1 MDRKGGEAGGRV
13 TWMEGHCRTKV
24 VSGLVENLLFVEE
37 VDVEEAALA
46 GGAETDMNG
55 REKHERIVRHARPM
69 HRILL
74 RVRVLVR
81 FYYFRFSLGL
91 VAVQIRSHYTTSCSS
106 PQVCVCLV

>member
-1 MDRKGGEAGGRV
+1 MGGEGGGRG
-13 TWMEGHCRTKV
+13 TWMEEHCGTKV

-37 VDVEEAALA
+37 VDVEEATLA

-74 RVRVLVR
+74 RVRVLVM
-81 FYYFRFSLGL
+81 FYYVRFSLGL
-91 VAVQIRSHYTTSCSS
+91 VAVQIRSHYASF
-106 PQVCVCLV
+106 V